1 MDKQRLLT
9 DYLVEKNIQSTLN
22 HRRKSK
28 VKKLLIAVIILA
40 AAGYGLLSYH
50 FILFDGSMK
59 IIKKTGISYEN
70 TFVDA
75 RGSKKLELAM
85 KPDLIAA
92 GINDVIGDVT
102 KSLEKQTN

>member
-1 MDKQRLLT
+1 M
-9 DYLVEKNIQSTLN
+9 
-22 HRRKSK
+22 
-28 VKKLLIAVIILA
+28 KKLLIGLIIVA

-59 IIKKTGISYEN
+59 ILKKTGIAYEN

-75 RGSKKLELAM
+75 RGAKKLELAM

-92 GINDVIGDVT
+92 GINDVIDEISNSIQVDA
-102 KSLEKQTN
+102 K